1 VSNNSKLGQILTD
14 PQGRTLYWWT
24 KDTSGTSN
32 CTGNCATT
40 WPPFSTSNPSPT
52 LPTGV
57 LGTLAVITRP
67 EGTKQ
72 VTYDG
77 MPLYYY
83 SKDAAPGDTNGQ
95 GVGKVWWEAIKPA
108 SAVLIASRGDTHN
121 SSLFHRWSVP
131 IMGAAVLAIGGPDP
145 SAHLS
150 ARGTPHA
157 LCSSQDAKRPARS
170 GSQRSGAFK
179 PVRGRRS
186 AGDGRDG
193 ERRRRA

>member
-1 VSNNSKLGQILTD
+1 VAAASATIGAATSGASGSIVQVSNNSKLGQILTD

-95 GVGKVWWEAIKPA
+95 GVGKVWWVATPGEALVTP
-108 SAVLIASRGDTHN
+108 T
-121 SSLFHRWSVP
+121 
-131 IMGAAVLAIGGPDP
+131 P
-145 SAHLS
+145 S
-150 ARGTPHA
+150 G
-157 LCSSQDAKRPARS
+157 
-170 GSQRSGAFK
+170 
-179 PVRGRRS
+179 
-186 AGDGRDG
+186 
-193 ERRRRA
+193 